1 VADSAPYL
9 HDGRAATLEEAIR
22 LHDGQ
27 GRDAALAFGAL
38 PGDQKASLLAFL
50 QTLRAPGPSSP

>member
-22 LHDGQ
+22 LHAGQ
-27 GRDAALAFGAL
+27 AARAAQHYAGLSKL
-38 PGDQKASLLAFL
+38 EQVQLVAFL
-50 QTLRAPGPSSP
+50 KTLRAP